1 MDKEVSVEELEALQ
15 AKAIEYE
22 KILKNNNAKEEEL
35 ESLKQETATLE
46 AKKQELA
53 GEGRAK

>member
-22 KILKNNNAKEEEL
+22 KILKKIKIN
-35 ESLKQETATLE
+35 LKYVILSI
-46 AKKQELA
+46 KKPKKL
-53 GEGRAK
+53 KMIKKIK

>member
-35 ESLKQETATLE
+35 EGLKQETATLE

>member
-1 MDKEVSVEELEALQ
+1 MDKEVSLEELEALQ

-53 GEGRAK
+53 GAGRAK

>member
-53 GEGRAK
+53 GAGRAK